1 MSPFSLVQLEQRLR
15 FFLPA
20 ARLQAVRESAD
31 GNINQTWILQLAG
44 TCSPPKAVLQRLNPA
59 VFPDLP
65 ALMANFRRVTA
76 HLAQC
81 RAARPDTPEFPR
93 LWQNPQGEDALF
105 DEGGALWRLTTYIGP
120 SRTLVRVSAPQA
132 AAAGS
137 LLARFHRLM
146 QSLAPEEL
154 SDPLPGFQDTLAY
167 LARFDAISA
176 KRTPINAA
184 EEFCLESIAR
194 LRPLAC
200 LLNEGQHARQVVHA
214 DPKCSN
220 FLFAPATDQ
229 ALSLIDL
236 DTVRFGFLLH
246 DLGDCLRS
254 CCNPDGEDADNPRF
268 DAEAF
273 AALIRAWLAE
283 GGQSLLLPDDR
294 EVLLDSARLLI
305 FELGL
310 RFFTDHLDGDR
321 YFVCRFPGHNLQRA
335 VTQFRLHT
343 ALMQEE
349 GSLRSILAQ
358 RLKRLSSSP
367 EA

>member
-1 MSPFSLVQLEQRLR
+1 MSPFSLDQLEQRLR
-15 FFLPA
+15 FFLPE
-20 ARLQAVRESAD
+20 ARLQAACASAD

-44 TCSPPKAVLQRLNPA
+44 ACSPQKAVLQRLNPA

-65 ALMANFRRVTA
+65 GLMSNFRRVTE

-81 RAARPDTPEFPR
+81 RTERPDTPEFPR

-105 DEGGALWRLTTYIGP
+105 DEEGALWRLTTYIGP
-120 SRTLVRVSAPQA
+120 SRTLTRVKATQA
-132 AAAGS
+132 AAAGA
-137 LLARFHRLM
+137 LLAHFHRLM

-154 SDPLPGFQDTLAY
+154 TDPLPGFHDTLAY

-176 KRTPINAA
+176 KRSPANAA
-184 EEFCLESIAR
+184 EEFCFESLAR
-194 LRPLAC
+194 LRPLAS
-200 LLNEGQHARQVVHA
+200 LLSEGQHARQVVHA

-220 FLFAPATDQ
+220 FLFAPDTDL

-254 CCNPDGEDADNPRF
+254 CCNPDGEDAENPRF

-273 AALIRAWLAE
+273 AALIRAWLAG

-294 EVLLDSARLLI
+294 DVLLDSARLLI

-310 RFFTDHLDGDR
+310 RFFTDHLEGDR

-335 VTQFRLHT
+335 VTQFRLHA
-343 ALMQEE
+343 ALMREE
-349 GSLRSILAQ
+349 GHLRSVLRQ
-358 RLKRLSSSP
+358 RLKHFASP